1 MIDLIMEIVASVTT
15 SAVVTAGLVYLTKS
29 YLSEKIKNSISY
41 EYSLKLD
48 SHKDELQRNSNKE
61 LEELKAQ
68 LKINE
73 LKQNI
78 KLSALHEKQAET
90 VEILH
95 QELWA
100 LFDALND
107 YTTVFQARSGVEKE
121 NKRLVVADNL
131 DSLKNTLRSKAL
143 YIPEAL
149 HEELDETKN
158 DIQKTAVSFMEK
170 VERESGSEMI
180 KEWDTIHKTVN
191 ENIRNT
197 VRSLENEFRSIL
209 GAS

>member
-1 MIDLIMEIVASVTT
+1 MTDLIIEIITSVTT
-15 SAVVTAGLVYLTKS
+15 SAAVTAGLIYFAKS

-48 SHKDELQRNSNKE
+48 RHKDELQRNSNKE

-73 LKQNI
+73 LKQSI

-95 QELWA
+95 QELWS

-107 YTTVFQARSGVEKE
+107 YTTVYQARSNVEKE

-131 DSLKNTLRSKAL
+131 DSLKK
-143 YIPEAL
+143 AL

-158 DIQKTAVSFMEK
+158 AIQKTAVSFMEK
-170 VERESGSEMI
+170 VERESGGEMI

-191 ENIRNT
+191 ENIVNT

-209 GAS
+209 GGS

>member
-1 MIDLIMEIVASVTT
+1 M
-15 SAVVTAGLVYLTKS
+15 
-29 YLSEKIKNSISY
+29 KIY
-41 EYSLKLD
+41 
-48 SHKDELQRNSNKE
+48 
-61 LEELKAQ
+61 
-68 LKINE
+68 E

-158 DIQKTAVSFMEK
+158 AIQKIAVSFMEK
-170 VERESGSEMI
+170 IERESGAEMS